1 MRPLTR
7 HEDRQRARHGL
18 TDTRSS
24 IGDRGSNTTRTGAWP
39 ANRDNSGT
47 RRKPGGAPAALP
59 RPPRPVRALFRHWPD
74 VAAARGERS
83 PIEPISLVR
92 RSTETPR
99 MSKTVERPRSPVP
112 GQLGRTEASAT
123 SIGRTG
129 PRLRRRR
136 HPAWPRRRL
145 RQRSAPTAKKR
156 SGPMLWSAST
166 ALATRGNSWT
176 RGHLRLLQRGHQS
189 RGDPCGSDLEARA
202 ARAEGGCGCGS
213 WADVPYASRARG
225 QFFDRQLAGGQC
237 HDRCLWACGS
247 SSPQCEW
254 LCSWICEGA
263 PVVQGPQFVT
273 R

>member
-1 MRPLTR
+1 MRSRSCRDSKREKAPVVRHQTSTTATR
-7 HEDRQRARHGL
+7 AAADAARRSP
-18 TDTRSS
+18 TR
-24 IGDRGSNTTRTGAWP
+24 TTRPHRHPIVHRRSGVQHNRTGAWP

-47 RRKPGGAPAALP
+47 RRKPGRAPAALP

-136 HPAWPRRRL
+136 HPAWPR
-145 RQRSAPTAKKR
+145 
-156 SGPMLWSAST
+156 
-166 ALATRGNSWT
+166 
-176 RGHLRLLQRGHQS
+176 S
-189 RGDPCGSDLEARA
+189 R
-202 ARAEGGCGCGS
+202 S

>member
-1 MRPLTR
+1 MPRLRAREGSSSLVIKRVLRQPVRPLTR

-123 SIGRTG
+123 SIGR
-129 PRLRRRR
+129 
-136 HPAWPRRRL
+136 
-145 RQRSAPTAKKR
+145 
-156 SGPMLWSAST
+156 
-166 ALATRGNSWT
+166 RG
-176 RGHLRLLQRGHQS
+176 R
-189 RGDPCGSDLEARA
+189 DC
-202 ARAEGGCGCGS
+202 AEGGIRRGAYAQIEAPRLARRTTRRWCPASSPANSLYATGCADGS
-213 WADVPYASRARG
+213 ISWTQGRSATTTTTSTTAIPWRPLTRHEDRQRARH
-225 QFFDRQLAGGQC
+225 R
-237 HDRCLWACGS
+237 
-247 SSPQCEW
+247 PY
-254 LCSWICEGA
+254 
-263 PVVQGPQFVT
+263 
-273 R
+273 